1 MQVHQR
7 AAGGAQVAL
16 PIDQSM
22 THEIAAVD
30 VGQRIHP
37 AVDAGIGADGER
49 ELRDLQGDLRV
60 VAAVAG
66 GRRGLRRDAQEHRQ
80 AHAEALGVRR
90 DLRDFAGDIRMA
102 FALDAEGEPVRHA
115 RAGLA
120 EERLDLGKLRQQEP

>member
-37 AVDAGIGADGER
+37 AVDARIRADGER

-66 GRRGLRRDAQEHRQ
+66 ARGVFSFTGQ
-80 AHAEALGVRR
+80 ARARS
-90 DLRDFAGDIRMA
+90 
-102 FALDAEGEPVRHA
+102 DAERELLEAHEEA
-115 RAGLA
+115 A
-120 EERLDLGKLRQQEP
+120 EEAEGFEGNVS